1 MKSSTEG
8 GVCSWTIVRPQFL
21 HFGQIT
27 LIINHSFKAAN
38 HTKRHFHSNSARPY
52 IQQCGVQFF
61 MNRGYITCIAEP
73 HTILHICVFLFSILG
88 NAVNT
93 KRGNSLRYMIKT
105 KYQKFKSI
113 PQVNWDQGWLCGMV
127 FKDFKCTKSQKQN
140 TKCRNTEIQIAKKK
154 NTQAQWLG
162 AAKHTVVR
170 DAWCQ
175 VHSLTSR
182 QHDLYHGSSL
192 SISDHYHY
200 PNQQLNY
207 LISLTK
213 YGHGTTIISVFY
225 LRFF

>member
-93 KRGNSLRYMIKT
+93 KGRHQL
-105 KYQKFKSI
+105 
-113 PQVNWDQGWLCGMV
+113 
-127 FKDFKCTKSQKQN
+127 
-140 TKCRNTEIQIAKKK
+140 KK
-154 NTQAQWLG
+154 NVFFWALPKLPNPPPMTPIRATWSSFFG
-162 AAKHTVVR
+162 
-170 DAWCQ
+170 
-175 VHSLTSR
+175 SR
-182 QHDLYHGSSL
+182 NS
-192 SISDHYHY
+192 
-200 PNQQLNY
+200 
-207 LISLTK
+207 
-213 YGHGTTIISVFY
+213 
-225 LRFF
+225 RFESQFRT